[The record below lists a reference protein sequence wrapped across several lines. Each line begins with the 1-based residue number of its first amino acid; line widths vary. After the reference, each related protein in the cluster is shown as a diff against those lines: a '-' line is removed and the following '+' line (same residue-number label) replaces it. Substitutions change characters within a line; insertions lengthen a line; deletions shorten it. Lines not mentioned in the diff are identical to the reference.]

1 MYFWKDS
8 EQIQDRQINENSIS
22 SIVFWGTFCGSP
34 ESSLINLVKN
44 LFLPDVRANKTW
56 PITLKKD
63 LTATLERFMTNMND
77 VSCSVSGKTI
87 LYIPQDDLAN
97 VKDCALDKELVQ
109 RLESSVIHWTRQIKA
124 TLNSQELTG
133 RGQESVEDASPL
145 AELAFWSSRSAD
157 LSGIEQQ
164 LKDPSLIR
172 IVEVLQ
178 QAKSS
183 YLQNFLT
190 LAEHIEAKTVEARDN
205 HKVLKPLE
213 DPCTRLLKAS
223 LVQIPPLLEEI
234 ICIVRAI
241 WTWSE
246 HFTSS
251 ENVPGL
257 LRKVSNTVIARC
269 RASISIS
276 EVMEG
281 DIARSVEHLSSSL
294 HVMET
299 WRKLYLTHAHLIAVN
314 AARHASRAKAAAL
327 SPLAAAAPS
336 GPDAP
341 PPTEP
346 VSEEK
351 SDAREPNLRSWDSAF
366 ESRIFA
372 QMDAFSQRCRNLLEL
387 CEWRAQFT
395 YRLACDSPD
404 AGRTHGETKAA
415 EEEEEED
422 EEDGKK
428 KKENIVELLPAF
440 GGTQAQE
447 VYSSLRAV
455 RESFLKYMQGLER
468 VKYDPLDVRAPEWHD
483 DFSHFKTEV
492 PYSGSNGTSE
502 PLLGIL
508 ARLLR
513 AWFQPV
519 L

>member
-1 MYFWKDS
+1 VLYFWKDS
-8 EQIQDRQINENSIS
+8 EQNQNGPIDENNIS
-22 SIVFWGTFCGSP
+22 STVFWGTFAGNP
-34 ESSLINLVKN
+34 ESSLISLIKN
-44 LFLPDVRANKTW
+44 LFLPDVRANKSW

-87 LYIPQDDLAN
+87 LYIPQDDLEN
-97 VKDCALDKELVQ
+97 IKDCAADKELVQ

-157 LSGIEQQ
+157 LSGIEHQ
-164 LKDPSLIR
+164 LKDLNLVR

-178 QAKSS
+178 HAKSS

-190 LAEHIEAKTVEARDN
+190 LAEHIEAKTLEARDN

-213 DPCTRLLKAS
+213 DPCTRLIKAS
-223 LVQIPPLLEEI
+223 LAQIPPLLEEI

-276 EVMEG
+276 EVMGG
-281 DIARSVEHLSSSL
+281 DIAKSVGHLSSSL

-299 WRKLYLTHAHLIAVN
+299 WRNLYLTHARLIGIS
-314 AARHASRAKAAAL
+314 AARYASKASAE
-327 SPLAAAAPS
+327 PAAAAE
-336 GPDAP
+336 GGEATDAVV
-341 PPTEP
+341 E
-346 VSEEK
+346 SET
-351 SDAREPNLRSWDSAF
+351 SVRQPNLKSWDSAF

-372 QMDAFSQRCRNLLEL
+372 QMDAFMQRCRNLLEL

-395 YRLACDSPD
+395 YKLACDLAEGAPEQAS
-404 AGRTHGETKAA
+404 AK
-415 EEEEEED
+415 EEEEQEEED
-422 EEDGKK
+422 EEGNKK

-447 VYSSLRAV
+447 IYSSLKAV
-455 RESFLKYMQGLER
+455 RESFHKYMQNLVR

-483 DFSHFKTEV
+483 DFSLFKTEV
-492 PYSGSNGTSE
+492 
-502 PLLGIL
+502 
-508 ARLLR
+508 RLVN
-513 AWFQPV
+513 QC
-519 L
+519 

>member
-1 MYFWKDS
+1 MIYFWKDS
-8 EQIQDRQINENSIS
+8 EQNQHSSIDENNIS
-22 SIVFWGTFCGSP
+22 SIVYWGTFFGSP
-34 ESSLINLVKN
+34 ESSLISLIKN
-44 LFLPDVRANKTW
+44 LFLPDVRANKSW

-87 LYIPQDDLAN
+87 LYIPQDDLEN
-97 VKDCALDKELVQ
+97 IKECAADKELVQ

-164 LKDPSLIR
+164 LKDPNLMR

-178 QAKSS
+178 HAKSS

-190 LAEHIEAKTVEARDN
+190 LAEHIEAKTLEARDN

-213 DPCTRLLKAS
+213 DPCTRLIKAS
-223 LVQIPPLLEEI
+223 LAQIPPLLQEI

-281 DIARSVEHLSSSL
+281 DIAKSVGHLSSSL

-299 WRKLYLTHAHLIAVN
+299 WRNLYLTHARLIAIS
-314 AARHASRAKAAAL
+314 AARNERKASAQ
-327 SPLAAAAPS
+327 SAAAAASPA
-336 GPDAP
+336 GGEATDGQVGTAAEVE
-341 PPTEP
+341 TA
-346 VSEEK
+346 
-351 SDAREPNLRSWDSAF
+351 ARQPNLRSWDSAF

-372 QMDAFSQRCRNLLEL
+372 QMDAFMQRCRNLLEL

-395 YRLACDSPD
+395 YKLACDLADGTAEQAP
-404 AGRTHGETKAA
+404 AK
-415 EEEEEED
+415 EEEQEMEED
-422 EEDGKK
+422 EDGGRKK
-428 KKENIVELLPAF
+428 QEKIVELLPAF

-447 VYSSLRAV
+447 IYSSLRAV
-455 RESFLKYMQGLER
+455 RESFHKYMLNLVR

-483 DFSHFKTEV
+483 DFSLFKTEV
-492 PYSGSNGTSE
+492 RIAFSPSSGNVQS
-502 PLLGIL
+502 
-508 ARLLR
+508 
-513 AWFQPV
+513 Q
-519 L
+519 